1 MNPMKPTPDAPAPPD
16 PQSTHAI
23 VLCVDDQPIVGEAI
37 RRLLKAEPGLRYH
50 FCADPAKAV
59 ETAAAVGATTILQD
73 LVMPGI
79 DGLALL
85 REYRSHDATRE
96 IPVIMLS
103 STADTKVK
111 RDAFHAG
118 ANDYL
123 VKLPDDIELIARI
136 RMHSRSFFAQTLLR
150 ATQRELELRNKELKR
165 LSSEDGLTG
174 VANRRMFNETLRTE
188 WLRGIRS
195 GKSLGLVLLDVDC
208 FKLFNDHYG
217 HQGGDG
223 VLKQVA
229 ATLKHAAQR
238 PADLA
243 ARYGGEEFVVLLPE
257 TEIEGVLKVAE
268 RLRSEIEALGL
279 EHKHSLVTDHVTIS
293 VGAAATLPAGDTTP
307 EALIEAADQALY
319 SAKKEGRN
327 RVRTAGLTVP
337 AGPKSY

>member
-1 MNPMKPTPDAPAPPD
+1 MNQPHDPAAPLD
-16 PQSTHAI
+16 PQSAPAV
-23 VLCVDDQPIVGEAI
+23 VLCVDDQAIVGEAI
-37 RRLLKAEPGLRYH
+37 RRLLKSEPGLRYH

-59 ETAAAVGATTILQD
+59 ETAAAIGATTILQD

-79 DGLALL
+79 DGLGLL
-85 REYRSHDATRE
+85 RDYRSHAATRE

-111 RDAFHAG
+111 RDAFNAG

-136 RMHSRSFFAQTLLR
+136 RMHSRSYFAQTQLG
-150 ATQRELELRNKELKR
+150 ATRRELEARNQELKR

-174 VANRRMFNETLRTE
+174 VANRRVFNETLRTE
-188 WLRGIRS
+188 WLRGARS

-217 HQGGDG
+217 HQGGDS

-229 ATLKHAAQR
+229 SVLKQSAQR

-268 RLRSEIEALGL
+268 RLRSEIEALDL

-293 VGAAATLPAGDTTP
+293 AGAASTLPAGDATP
-307 EALIEAADQALY
+307 ESLIEAADQALY
-319 SAKKEGRN
+319 SAKKAGRN
-327 RVRTAGLTVP
+327 RVRSAGQTVS
-337 AGPKSY
+337 AAQTSY